1 MAVGFI
7 PGVTGQILHLHIVG
21 VVRAARQA
29 GVLVAPGQAVHFHVR
44 AGQQL
49 AVAPHRQDLARAQCR
64 AQGAVQGRGV
74 VVGVRP
80 VLHIPGHRIFVVD
93 NVGQHHRLGRRY
105 GVDVDFIAVGGRPRV
120 LRRVLDMG
128 GVDMLPVRQI
138 RALAVGPCGAGH
150 HSPAD
155 RHAVAHHDQHLA
167 GAERRT
173 QGAADIRTGVVGPA
187 PGFDV
192 AGHRQHIIV
201 HPGDLHGLG
210 RPLKLDIN
218 VVVGGIRPGVARF
231 ILNPRGVDVVAVV
244 GQPAVRVGPG
254 GAGHHRLADRR
265 AVTVDGQHLVVR
277 QRFAELTAQLRRGVV
292 GGLARLHIADTR
304 RLVVIHGGDG
314 DHGVRGG
321 GVDVDGVAAGD
332 RAAVPRQVAHQRG
345 VGVGAAVRQAAVVKG
360 PRGAGHGGVP
370 DLDAVTQHHDK
381 LGVARRRTQ
390 GAAHLRRGVVGPAV
404 VVNIAELRRHV
415 VPHPGDFHTLGRGGG
430 IHVDGVAVGLLTGVE
445 RRIAHQRGVDV
456 GVTVGQAAVGEGPA
470 EAVRLH
476 GGGAHKHAVTVHR
489 HFLARPEFRA
499 QGAVEGRGVVV
510 GVAAVF
516 HGLNLRQFVVL
527 DIGDNHGLGRCRG
540 VERHAVRGRVVPFVM
555 GRVNHRHLILVG
567 AVIGQGVGEH
577 PGSAG
582 HHRAADVLAVTEHA
596 QGLTRPQLPV
606 KGAVQGRGL
615 VVGAAAVG
623 HLVQAR
629 RLVIGDAVDHRFL

>member
-1 MAVGFI
+1 MTVGLRA
-7 PGVTGQILHLHIVG
+7 GVAGQILHLHIVG

-44 AGQQL
+44 AGQQF
-49 AVAPHRQDLARAQCR
+49 AVAPHRQDLARTECR

-80 VLHIPGHRIFVVD
+80 VLNVAGHRILVVD
-93 NVGQHHRLGRRY
+93 DMGQHHRLGRRY

-120 LRRVLDMG
+120 LRRVLDVG

-138 RALAVGPCGAGH
+138 RALAVGPRGAGH
-150 HSPAD
+150 HGFAD
-155 RHAVAHHDQHLA
+155 RHAVAHHNQHLT

-210 RPLKLDIN
+210 RPLEFDIN

-254 GAGHHRLADRR
+254 GAGHHRLADGN

-277 QRFAELTAQLRRGVV
+277 QRFAELTAQFRRGVI
-292 GGLARLHIADTR
+292 GGLARLHIADPR
-304 RLVVIHGGDG
+304 RLVVIHRRDG

-345 VGVGAAVRQAAVVKG
+345 VGVGAAVRQAAVIKG
-360 PRGAGHGGVP
+360 PRGAGHGGAS
-370 DLDAVTQHHDK
+370 DLDAVTQHHNK
-381 LGVARRRTQ
+381 LGVARGRTQ
-390 GAAHLRRGVVGPAV
+390 GAAHLRGGVVGPAV
-404 VVNIAELRRHV
+404 VVNVAELRRHV
-415 VPHPGDFHTLGRGGG
+415 IPHSGDFHTLGRGGG
-430 IHVDGVAVGLLTGVE
+430 IHMDGVAVGFVTRITG
-445 RRIAHQRGVDV
+445 RITDNRGINISI
-456 GVTVGQAAVGEGPA
+456 TVSQAAVGKGPVIPCGHSKTNFSITA
-470 EAVRLH
+470 ENNDFFTGSQVFTQC
-476 GGGAHKHAVTVHR
+476 TVK
-489 HFLARPEFRA
+489 
-499 QGAVEGRGVVV
+499 GRGIIV
-510 GVAAVF
+510 GVTTIFDGF
-516 HGLNLRQFVVL
+516 HQRQFVIL
-527 DIGDNHGLGRCRG
+527 DIGDNHSLRREPGIHNNAEFIRQVAFVTGFVDHFGGIDIGRIIGQIVSECPLCAMHRG
-540 VERHAVRGRVVPFVM
+540 CTDRFAVA
-555 GRVNHRHLILVG
+555 VNHNTLGGIQFRIQRTDNGWCFVIRHFTGQNVFLNNTF
-567 AVIGQGVGEH
+567 VINDI
-577 PGSAG
+577 SNS
-582 HHRAADVLAVTEHA
+582 D
-596 QGLTRPQLPV
+596 
-606 KGAVQGRGL
+606 
-615 VVGAAAVG
+615 
-623 HLVQAR
+623 
-629 RLVIGDAVDHRFL
+629 RL